1 MDSAYADE
9 VKIMTKRIVTVGAVA
24 LGPKAACRIKRI
36 APSFEVMLIDRDDLI
51 SYGGCGIPYYIGGD
65 VDNLEALCST
75 SAHVLRDAG
84 YFQNVKGV
92 AVRTRT
98 EALAIDRK
106 KKKLKIRNL
115 VDGLEEDID
124 YDKLILATGASPLVP
139 PIPGVDLPGV
149 SVISNLHQ
157 AKAIKDMVS
166 KGLVERAVVIGGGA
180 IGIEMA
186 EALSDLWGVE
196 TTLIEMMDQLLPTAL
211 GKDMAL
217 PVKNHMEKNGIRV
230 LLGERVERISGD
242 PVSGVQAVETSGS
255 SIPCE
260 LVILSAGIRPNSD
273 LAREAGLAIGMH
285 GGILVDKCLRTSDP
299 DIYAGGDCVE
309 IPHLVSGHNL
319 PMPLGSLANRQGR
332 VIGTNIAGGCEHFKG
347 TIGAFCLKIFELG
360 IARAGLTVQQAREA
374 GFEPVHTVVAQA
386 DRAHFYPDMQLL
398 YIKLIADRKTKRIL
412 GIEAAG
418 SQIDAVKSRVDAVVA
433 LLGQGAGLEEVTT
446 LEVGYAPPFASAMD
460 VINNA
465 ANSLDNIIEGY
476 QVPIDVID
484 FLKEFKE
491 NNGITLDLRSPV
503 QAGPFV
509 EKYGSRWLNID
520 QGELMSRLGEVPQDK
535 PLLLVC
541 GSGPRSYEAQLLLR
555 SRGINVDT
563 KNVQGGIGM
572 IMFSD
577 PDFAPEGY

>member
-1 MDSAYADE
+1 MA
-9 VKIMTKRIVTVGAVA
+9 KRVVIVGAVA

-36 APSFEVMLIDRDDLI
+36 APSFDVVLLDKDDLI

-65 VDNLEALCST
+65 VDNIEALRST
-75 SAHVLRDAG
+75 SAHVLRDSN
-84 YFQNVKGV
+84 YFQNVKGLE
-92 AVRTRT
+92 VRTRT
-98 EALAIDRK
+98 EAIAIDRRN
-106 KKKLKIRNL
+106 KKLKIRNL
-115 VDGLEEDID
+115 VDGREEQLD
-124 YDKLILATGASPLVP
+124 YDKLVLATGATPVVP
-139 PIPGVDLPGV
+139 PLPGIDLPGV
-149 SVISNLHQ
+149 SVISNLHH
-157 AKAIKDMVS
+157 AKTIKDMVS
-166 KGLVERAVVIGGGA
+166 KGQVERAVVIGGGA

-186 EALSDLWGVE
+186 EALTDLWGVE

-217 PVKNHMEKNGIRV
+217 PVKKHMEKNGINV
-230 LLGERVERISGD
+230 LLGERVNRILGD
-242 PVSGVQAVETSGS
+242 SVNGVQAVETSNS
-255 SIPCE
+255 KIPCE
-260 LVILSAGIRPNSD
+260 LVILSVGIRPGST
-273 LAREAGLAIGMH
+273 LASEAGLATGMYN
-285 GGILVDKCLRTSDP
+285 GILVDKCLRTSDP

-347 TIGAFCLKIFELG
+347 TVGTFCLKIFELG
-360 IARAGLTVQQAREA
+360 IARAGLTVQQASEA
-374 GFEPVHTVVAQA
+374 GFDPVHTVVVQA
-386 DRAHFYPDMQLL
+386 DKAHFYPDMQLM
-398 YIKLIADRKTKRIL
+398 YIKLIADRKTKKVL

-418 SQIDAVKSRVDAVVA
+418 SQLDAVKSRVDAVAV
-433 LLGQGAGLEEVTT
+433 LLGQEVGLEAIAT

-460 VINNA
+460 IINNA
-465 ANSLDNIIEGY
+465 ANSLDNIMEGY

-491 NNGITLDLRSPV
+491 NNGIVLDVRSPV

-509 EKYGSRWLNID
+509 EKYGRQWLNID
-520 QGELMSRLGEVPQDK
+520 EGELKSRLAEIPQDK

-555 SRGINVDT
+555 NQGINNDT

-577 PDFAPEGY
+577 PEFVPKDN

>member
-1 MDSAYADE
+1 MA
-9 VKIMTKRIVTVGAVA
+9 KRVVIVGAVA

-36 APSFEVMLIDRDDLI
+36 APSFDVVLLDKDDLI

-65 VDNLEALCST
+65 VDNIEALRST
-75 SAHVLRDAG
+75 SAHVLRDSN
-84 YFQNVKGV
+84 YFQNVKGLE
-92 AVRTRT
+92 VRTRT
-98 EALAIDRK
+98 EAIAIDRRN
-106 KKKLKIRNL
+106 KKLKIRNL
-115 VDGLEEDID
+115 VDGREEQLD
-124 YDKLILATGASPLVP
+124 YDKLVLATGATPVVP
-139 PIPGVDLPGV
+139 PLPGIDLPGV
-149 SVISNLHQ
+149 SVISNLHH
-157 AKAIKDMVS
+157 AKTIKDMVS
-166 KGLVERAVVIGGGA
+166 KGQVERAVVIGGGA

-186 EALSDLWGVE
+186 EALTDLWGVE

-217 PVKNHMEKNGIRV
+217 PVKKHMEKNGINV
-230 LLGERVERISGD
+230 LLGERVNRILGD
-242 PVSGVQAVETSGS
+242 SVNGVQAVETSNS
-255 SIPCE
+255 KIPCE
-260 LVILSAGIRPNSD
+260 LVILSVGIRPGST
-273 LAREAGLAIGMH
+273 LASEAGLATGMYN
-285 GGILVDKCLRTSDP
+285 GILVDKCLRTSDP

-347 TIGAFCLKIFELG
+347 TVGTFCLKIFELG
-360 IARAGLTVQQAREA
+360 IARAGLTVKQAREA
-374 GFEPVHTVVAQA
+374 GFDPVHTVVVQA
-386 DRAHFYPDMQLL
+386 DRAHFYPDMQLM
-398 YIKLIADRKTKRIL
+398 YIKLIADRKTKKVL

-418 SQIDAVKSRVDAVVA
+418 SHLDAVKSRVDAVAV
-433 LLGQGAGLEEVTT
+433 LLGQEVGLEAIAT

-460 VINNA
+460 IINNA
-465 ANSLDNIIEGY
+465 ANSLDNIMEGY

-491 NNGITLDLRSPV
+491 NNGIVLDVRSPV

-509 EKYGSRWLNID
+509 EKYGRQWLNID
-520 QGELMSRLGEVPQDK
+520 EGELKSRLAEIPQDK

-555 SRGINVDT
+555 NQGINNDT

-577 PDFAPEGY
+577 PEFVPKDN